1 MAAAL
6 NALPENIRTRLDELA
21 SSLKKA
27 LGDDLVGILVHG
39 SVVRGEY
46 HAGESDVDVVIVL
59 AKAKLESLRAMSDAV
74 RLARYAARIEAMI
87 LTEEEIAGAADAF
100 PLMYDEIKRHHV
112 VLAGRNPFE
121 KVEVLD
127 RHRRLRIEQE
137 LREAQIRLRRQL
149 TDSLDQDALALS
161 ILRKTK
167 QIRSPLAALLA
178 LKGQST
184 EPELAKVI
192 AAAGKTWG
200 VATDKIAAA
209 REAPDAAHA
218 ALSELLEKAIAD
230 VNAMEEK

>member
-27 LGDDLVGILVHG
+27 LGDDLVGVLVHG

-46 HAGESDVDVVIVL
+46 RAGESDVDVVIVL
-59 AKAKLESLRAMSDAV
+59 SKAKLESLRAMSDAV

-87 LTEEEIAGAADAF
+87 LTEEEIGGAADAF
-100 PLMYDEIKRHHV
+100 PLLYDEIKRHNI

-137 LREAQIRLRRQL
+137 LREAQIRLRRQV
-149 TDSLDQDALALS
+149 TDAGDQDALGRA
-161 ILRKTK
+161 ILAKTK

-178 LKGQST
+178 LKGTTT

-192 AAAGKTWG
+192 ATAGKTWG
-200 VATDKIAAA
+200 VATDKLAAA
-209 REAPDAAHA
+209 RESPDAAHV
-218 ALSELLEKAIAD
+218 ALAELLDKAIAD

>member
-1 MAAAL
+1 
-6 NALPENIRTRLDELA
+6 
-21 SSLKKA
+21 LKKA
-27 LGDDLVGILVHG
+27 LGDDLVGVLVHG

-46 HAGESDVDVVIVL
+46 RAGESDVDVVIVL

-87 LTEEEIAGAADAF
+87 LTEEEISGAADAF
-100 PLMYDEIKRHHV
+100 PLLYDEIKRSHV
-112 VLAGRNPFE
+112 VLAGRNAFE

-137 LREAQIRLRRQL
+137 LREAQIRLRRQV
-149 TDSLDQDALALS
+149 TDSLDQDALGRAVLG
-161 ILRKTK
+161 KTK

-178 LKGQST
+178 LKGKAS

-192 AAAGKTWG
+192 AAAGKTWD
-200 VATDKIAAA
+200 VATDKLAAA
-209 REAPDAAHA
+209 RESPDAAHA
-218 ALSELLEKAIAD
+218 ALTELLDKAIAD

>member
-1 MAAAL
+1 
-6 NALPENIRTRLDELA
+6 
-21 SSLKKA
+21 
-27 LGDDLVGILVHG
+27 LGDDLVGVLVHG

-46 HAGESDVDVVIVL
+46 RAGESDVDVVIVL
-59 AKAKLESLRAMSDAV
+59 TEAKLEALRAMSDAV

-100 PLMYDEIKRHHV
+100 PLMYDEIKRHHL

-137 LREAQIRLRRQL
+137 LREAQIRLRRQV
-149 TDSLDQDALALS
+149 TDSLDQDALARA
-161 ILRKTK
+161 ILGKTK

-178 LKGQST
+178 LKGVAT

-192 AAAGKTWG
+192 AAAGKTWS
-200 VATDKIAAA
+200 VATDKLAAA
-209 REAPDAAHA
+209 RESPDAAHA
-218 ALSELLEKAIAD
+218 ALSELLDKAIAA